1 MEMIYTNGSTSADT
15 LGTLVEMASTE
26 AVKKAYSQVNMECAF
41 TFWDIRTNQELSQ
54 VKSDPLGS
62 PSGTA

>member
-26 AVKKAYSQVNMECAF
+26 AIKKAYSQVKWNA
-41 TFWDIRTNQELSQ
+41 RLR
-54 VKSDPLGS
+54 LGH
-62 PSGTA
+62 

>member
-1 MEMIYTNGSTSADT
+1 MEMIYTNGSTSADA

-41 TFWDIRTNQELSQ
+41 TLGTLEQIRNL
-54 VKSDPLGS
+54 VK
-62 PSGTA
+62 

>member
-26 AVKKAYSQVNMECAF
+26 AVKKAYSQGKYGMRVYVR
-41 TFWDIRTNQELSQ
+41 DIRTNQELSQ